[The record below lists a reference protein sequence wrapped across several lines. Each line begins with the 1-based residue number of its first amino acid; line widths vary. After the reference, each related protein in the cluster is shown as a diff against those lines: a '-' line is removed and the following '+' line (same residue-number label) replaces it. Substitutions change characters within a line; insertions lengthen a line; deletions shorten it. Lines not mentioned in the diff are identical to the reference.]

1 MTQNQGRGPGRR
13 DAGQTATHRRLADV
27 VDEMPGPDDS
37 ADDVPTQAGSGDTP
51 AEGAGADGGTAGRWV
66 ERWLPPGSARRPLR
80 PRLVVGAAVGVVVAL
95 GIVLAVVLGRP
106 SGEEP
111 PPLPVAHEKPATSA
125 SPSAADT
132 TPADSA
138 EADGSEQSEKDGPQ
152 RLVVSVVGKVRDPGL
167 VQVRAGARVADAIE
181 AAGGARGNADL
192 MSVNL
197 ARKLVDGEQLYVGV
211 PVPPGVDS
219 GTPSA
224 DEDGEAGGDEP
235 IELNSADAD
244 ELESLSGV
252 GEVTAQRILDWRTD
266 NGGFTAVEELR
277 EIDGIGA
284 KRFEELRDQVTVE

>member
-1 MTQNQGRGPGRR
+1 M
-13 DAGQTATHRRLADV
+13 
-27 VDEMPGPDDS
+27 
-37 ADDVPTQAGSGDTP
+37 
-51 AEGAGADGGTAGRWV
+51 
-66 ERWLPPGSARRPLR
+66 
-80 PRLVVGAAVGVVVAL
+80 
-95 GIVLAVVLGRP
+95 
-106 SGEEP
+106 
-111 PPLPVAHEKPATSA
+111 
-125 SPSAADT
+125 
-132 TPADSA
+132 
-138 EADGSEQSEKDGPQ
+138 
-152 RLVVSVVGKVRDPGL
+152 VSVVGKVRDPGL